1 MAAVDRDKY
10 TAARWQI
17 TQSAPQ
23 MLALKYWPT
32 METLTFGIK
41 ISNNVEFYK
50 TQAQVILM

>member
-23 MLALKYWPT
+23 MLALKYWPAI
-32 METLTFGIK
+32 ETLTFGIK
-41 ISNNVEFYK
+41 ISNNAEFYE
-50 TQAQVILM
+50 TQVQLI